1 MDGTLR
7 VWSISGKRQIR
18 AIRLDISE
26 SGAVLPL
33 DPKTKDLQ
41 DSGKLMCVAIDQD
54 DKVACVGCK
63 DGTIRFVDL
72 IAFKQIKMVKI
83 AAEWIS
89 DIKWAPNNTKLA
101 IGSHDNAIYIMSYP
115 DLKYNKRSKLKKHSS
130 FITHLDWSRDS
141 SFLHSTCGAYEILF
155 WDTLSMKQMTSG
167 ATALRDEKWES
178 WSTVLGW
185 PVQEIFR
192 DNWDGSDVN
201 MVWRSNNNTGK
212 NQDNKYPVLAT
223 ADDKSKIRLYRWPVL
238 KKNQGCV
245 VGDGHSSHVTS
256 VRFSHDDEYC
266 LSTGGEDQTVMQWS
280 IKHLGEKQPY

>member
-1 MDGTLR
+1 MTYDNNTSKLAIGLFSSEIHECVLTDPLALDKAKFTNVLSGHFSQSTTWTNEVWGLQLFNKDRDLYMTCSMDGTLR

-167 ATALRDEKWES
+167 TYYH
-178 WSTVLGW
+178 VLF
-185 PVQEIFR
+185 Q
-192 DNWDGSDVN
+192 
-201 MVWRSNNNTGK
+201 
-212 NQDNKYPVLAT
+212 Y
-223 ADDKSKIRLYRWPVL
+223 
-238 KKNQGCV
+238 
-245 VGDGHSSHVTS
+245 
-256 VRFSHDDEYC
+256 YC
-266 LSTGGEDQTVMQWS
+266 
-280 IKHLGEKQPY
+280 